1 MTQDDRKYHI
11 NRFAKEESWRMF
23 KIIGEFVTGF
33 EALSNIEPSVT
44 VYGSSKVAQNDAVSL
59 QATEIGRR
67 LAKRGFTVV
76 TGGGPGVMEAANKGA
91 MEAGGL
97 SVGLAIDLPNEQ
109 PSNKYTNLSLRFHY
123 FFVRKVM
130 LVKYASAFVLMPG
143 GFGTFDELF
152 ETLNLMQTQK
162 IRPFPTILVGRDYW
176 KGLIEWTTNNAL
188 ARGYVLKKDM
198 DLVKIADSTDEVME
212 IIEKFVVENED
223 LPSP

>member
-1 MTQDDRKYHI
+1 MTQDNTKYHI

-23 KIIGEFVTGF
+23 KIMGEFVNGF

-44 VYGSSKVAQNDAVSL
+44 IYGSSKVAQNDPVSL

-67 LAKRGFTVV
+67 LAKRGFSVV

-91 MEAGGL
+91 MEGGGL
-97 SVGLAIDLPNEQ
+97 SVGLSIDLTNEQ

-130 LVKYASAFVLMPG
+130 LVKYASAFILMPG
-143 GFGTFDELF
+143 GWGTFDELF
-152 ETLNLMQTQK
+152 ETLNLIQTQK

-176 KGLIEWTTNNAL
+176 KGLVDWMRSHTL
-188 ARGYVLKKDM
+188 AKGYILSKDM
-198 DLVKIADSTDEVME
+198 DLIQMADSTDEVME
-212 IIEKFVVENED
+212 IIEKAVAQNVD

>member
-1 MTQDDRKYHI
+1 MTQDATRYHI

-23 KIIGEFVTGF
+23 KIMGEFVTGF

-44 VYGSSKVAQNDAVSL
+44 VYGSARVTLNDPVSL

-97 SVGLAIDLPNEQ
+97 SVGLSIDLPNEQ
-109 PSNKYTNLSLRFHY
+109 TTNKYTNLSLRFHY

-130 LVKYASAFVLMPG
+130 LVKYASAFILMPG
-143 GFGTFDELF
+143 GWGTLDELF
-152 ETLNLMQTQK
+152 ETITLIQTQK

-176 KGLIEWTTNNAL
+176 QGLIDWMQKSTL
-188 ARGYVLKKDM
+188 GQGYILKKDM
-198 DLVKIADSTDEVME
+198 ELIRIADSTDEVME